1 MPLDTPKDFSSFLPI
16 SNVKFVA
23 KTIEKAVA
31 FKTCQ

>member
-23 KTIEKAVA
+23 KAIEKAVA